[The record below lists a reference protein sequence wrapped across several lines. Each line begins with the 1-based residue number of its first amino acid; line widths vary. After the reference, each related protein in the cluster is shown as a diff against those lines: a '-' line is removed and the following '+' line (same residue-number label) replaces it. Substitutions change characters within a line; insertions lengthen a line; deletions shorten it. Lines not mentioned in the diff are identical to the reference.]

1 MGNLNQLKVLAVKLQ
16 TLALFRPL
24 LGQAPLCYFTRLLE
38 EQEECR
44 LASRYSEF
52 VACLYQ
58 QQMGFSRW
66 LLEQV
71 LQADHLVIRQ
81 QSEGKSPSD
90 VMMESLW
97 RELEILQQAGAVTA
111 KELAEAVG
119 SEVLLPGYDT
129 ETLAFAEA
137 YQARL
142 EKAPTEGVGVFALGH
157 MLALDDAGELLP
169 VEYPDPQ
176 TLEELTGYKKERE
189 KVLVNTQALLKGLPS
204 NNILL
209 YGDAGTGKSS
219 TVKAVANHFKEDGLR
234 LVEVRKHQL
243 YLIPSLMGRLAT
255 VPLKFVLFIDDL
267 SFAPDDGDFTA
278 LKAILEGTVSARPD
292 NIVVYATSNRRHM
305 VRERFSD
312 RQGDD
317 LHVAD
322 TLEEASSLAARFGLT
337 ITFLRPDREL
347 YHEIVE
353 NFAKEM
359 GIEMPREELL
369 AKAEAFALRNGGRSP
384 RTARQFTEFTK
395 AQQVSA
401 E

>member
-1 MGNLNQLKVLAVKLQ
+1 MQNKLSIIEDKLQ

-24 LGQAPLCYFTRLLE
+24 LAQQPLSSFVALLGE
-38 EQEECR
+38 KDEAR
-44 LASRYSEF
+44 LAGRYSEF

-58 QQMGFSRW
+58 QKLGFSEW
-66 LLEQV
+66 V
-71 LQADHLVIRQ
+71 LQQALQMDHLVIRQ
-81 QSEGKSPSD
+81 QSEGKTPSG

-97 RELEILQQAGAVTA
+97 RELEILQQASAVTPE
-111 KELAEAVG
+111 KLIGFVM
-119 SEVLLPGYDT
+119 VDIPLPKF
-129 ETLAFAEA
+129 ETAPLDFAAA
-137 YQARL
+137 YQLRM
-142 EKAPTEGVGVFALGH
+142 EKAPKEGVGVFASGH
-157 MLALDDAGELLP
+157 MLALDNNGELLA

-176 TLEELTGYKKERE
+176 TLEELTGYKNERE
-189 KVLVNTQALLKGLPS
+189 KVLVNTQALLKGLPA

-219 TVKAVANHFKEDGLR
+219 TVKAVANRFKNDGLR
-234 LVEVRKHQL
+234 LVEIRKHQL
-243 YLIPSLMGRLAT
+243 YLIPELMGRLAR
-255 VPLKFVLFIDDL
+255 VPLRFVLFIDDL

-322 TLEEASSLAARFGLT
+322 TLEEASSLAARFGIT
-337 ITFLRPDREL
+337 ITFLRPDRDL
-347 YHEIVE
+347 YHEIVV

-359 GIEMPREELL
+359 KIQMPTEELL
-369 AKAEAFALRNGGRSP
+369 AGAEAFALRNGGRSP

-395 AQQVSA
+395 AQQVA
-401 E
+401 VE